1 MRQKAE
7 SNHCIIK
14 NLYETQSKDLKDM
27 SDVIDDVVKLSTK
40 EIDHANSELERIQ
53 NETANELESLADVE
67 NELKEARDKLKQHEL
82 EKNNE
87 KDLVNDLQVKQ

>member
-1 MRQKAE
+1 M
-7 SNHCIIK
+7 IK

-67 NELKEARDKLKQHEL
+67 NELKEAKDKLKQHEL

>member
-1 MRQKAE
+1 
-7 SNHCIIK
+7 
-14 NLYETQSKDLKDM
+14 M

-40 EIDHANSELERIQ
+40 EIDLANSELERIQ

>member
-1 MRQKAE
+1 MA
-7 SNHCIIK
+7 
-14 NLYETQSKDLKDM
+14 
-27 SDVIDDVVKLSTK
+27 DVIDDVVKLSTK
-40 EIDHANSELERIQ
+40 EIDHANTELERIQ

>member
-1 MRQKAE
+1 M
-7 SNHCIIK
+7 IK

>member
-1 MRQKAE
+1 
-7 SNHCIIK
+7 
-14 NLYETQSKDLKDM
+14 M

-40 EIDHANSELERIQ
+40 EIDHANSELDRIQ

-87 KDLVNDLQVKQ
+87 RDLVNDLQVKH